1 MAFAAAADGP
11 SLMLPLD
18 SSSGAGTGAGAASS
32 TPAAS
37 SASSGPNVM
46 ASASAFAPT
55 ASSSQPL
62 RASGGASSRSSVA
75 AVPSACLA
83 CRNKHLKCDG
93 RRPCSRCITFDSEC
107 KYVAS
112 RRGYK
117 GPSRKKLPTRSL
129 ALLPARPVPT
139 PVIYGPLPP
148 AVSVSSH
155 APIPVSSSSAI
166 ASSPYTTASA
176 SYPVPS
182 TSYPVTSASSYPVT
196 SASSYPVTSYPV
208 TSSYSIPS
216 ELLPSSELIPSSSA
230 VFSSCAIPAF
240 NPTVVDFS
248 NFGLDFGTA
257 PQTCAPNSQ
266 FTFAFDR
273 SFDFDPFGYGLA
285 FPTQNPTF
293 KDRYVE
299 SFYRNFH
306 PAHPFVL
313 PKDFLLPLVNG
324 EPTIDALI
332 ATVRWIGS
340 SFVEPPAVRAK
351 LLDEASHLVY
361 KPNIPK
367 DGFTVQAMLLL
378 IIGLDGNRERDKVH
392 ILLTD
397 IQDLAVHIGLNKRW
411 YASANGRN
419 MPVLE
424 ESWRRT
430 WWDLYI
436 VDAFIAGVHRS
447 TNFNMYTIPADV
459 ALPCEE
465 SEFLSGYIPQPL
477 NLEDMDNLG
486 DIGGFSSF
494 AYRIQCSR
502 YLGKLIQNP
511 PIFGFKDKNV
521 AKIESLLANWR
532 FNLPASKSRLLYKD
546 GKLDEMLFQA
556 FMMANAISILL
567 HQPHSQLD
575 PSLTQNI
582 DACAP
587 NTPAVSSAV
596 FNAHT
601 KHTIR
606 SANEVTKLINHR
618 VPLLSHTH
626 FFAYMITLASTIH
639 LSEWSLSF
647 VSHNDDNLRQ
657 RIRLG
662 TGALGQFARIWPAAE
677 HLGHQIKAIA
687 KDIYRVK
694 TSRLVSV
701 EDMSMPQGH
710 GGGGNIGWD
719 TGLAAQST

>member
-1 MAFAAAADGP
+1 MAFAAAEGP
-11 SLMLPLD
+11 SLLLPLG
-18 SSSGAGTGAGAASS
+18 SSPGAA
-32 TPAAS
+32 AAS
-37 SASSGPNVM
+37 PASSGLNVM
-46 ASASAFAPT
+46 ASSV
-55 ASSSQPL
+55 SSSQPS
-62 RASGGASSRSSVA
+62 RVGSNASSRSSVA

-107 KYVAS
+107 VYIAS

-117 GPSRKKLPTRSL
+117 GPSRKKLPSRSL
-129 ALLPARPVPT
+129 ALLPARPAATVT
-139 PVIYGPLPP
+139 PVIYGPPRP
-148 AVSVSSH
+148 AVSNSSH

-166 ASSPYTTASA
+166 VPSSYTTASGM
-176 SYPVPS
+176 YPVTS
-182 TSYPVTSASSYPVT
+182 ASYPVTSAVSYPVT
-196 SASSYPVTSYPV
+196 SP
-208 TSSYSIPS
+208 YSIPS
-216 ELLPSSELIPSSSA
+216 ELIPSSELLPSSSA

-240 NPTVVDFS
+240 NPTVADFPD
-248 NFGLDFGTA
+248 FGLDFPIA
-257 PQTCAPNSQ
+257 PQTSAPHGH
-266 FTFAFDR
+266 FTFAFDGNY
-273 SFDFDPFGYGLA
+273 DFDPFGFGFA
-285 FPTQNPTF
+285 IPTQNPTF

-313 PKDFLLPLVNG
+313 PKDYLLPLVNG
-324 EPTIDALI
+324 EPTIDALV

-340 SFVEPPAVRAK
+340 SFVEPAAVRAK
-351 LLDEASHLVY
+351 LLDEAYQLVY
-361 KPNIPK
+361 KPNTPK

-378 IIGLDGNRERDKVH
+378 IIGLDGDRKREKVH

-397 IQDLAVHIGLNKRW
+397 IQNLAVHIGLNKRW

-436 VDAFIAGVHRS
+436 VDALIAGVHRS
-447 TNFNMYTIPADV
+447 TNFNMFTIPADV

-477 NLEDMDNLG
+477 NLEDMDNITFLG
-486 DIGGFSSF
+486 GDMGGFSSF
-494 AYRIQCSR
+494 AYRIQCAC

-511 PIFGFKDKNV
+511 PIFGLKDKNV
-521 AKIESLLANWR
+521 AKIETLLVNWR
-532 FNLPASKSRLLYKD
+532 LNLPAAKSRMLYKD
-546 GKLDEMLFQA
+546 GKLDEMMFQA
-556 FMMANAISILL
+556 FMMTNAISILL

-587 NTPAVSSAV
+587 NTPAISSAA

-606 SANEVTKLINHR
+606 SANELTKLIGHR

-657 RIRLG
+657 RIRLS
-662 TGALGQFARIWPAAE
+662 TGALSQFARIWPAAE
-677 HLGHQIKAIA
+677 HLGLQVKTIA
-687 KDIYRVK
+687 RDIYRVK

-701 EDMSMPQGH
+701 QDMSIPQEH
-710 GGGGNIGWD
+710 GEGGSTGWN
-719 TGLAAQST
+719 TGVAAHST